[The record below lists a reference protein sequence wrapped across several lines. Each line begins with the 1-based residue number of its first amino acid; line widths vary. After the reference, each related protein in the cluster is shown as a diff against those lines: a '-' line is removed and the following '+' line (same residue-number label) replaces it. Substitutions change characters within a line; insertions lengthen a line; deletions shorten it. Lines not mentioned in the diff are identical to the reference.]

1 MMTKNLEHNPNYWF
15 SEYQQKGDKFN
26 LPNTDK
32 FQMGSWENIYKY
44 CPEDVTI
51 YNGSAVSKI
60 PYFTK
65 IDFDTLL

>member
-1 MMTKNLEHNPNYWF
+1 
-15 SEYQQKGDKFN
+15 
-26 LPNTDK
+26 
-32 FQMGSWENIYKY
+32 MGSWENIHKY

-51 YNGSAVSKI
+51 YNGLLVSKI